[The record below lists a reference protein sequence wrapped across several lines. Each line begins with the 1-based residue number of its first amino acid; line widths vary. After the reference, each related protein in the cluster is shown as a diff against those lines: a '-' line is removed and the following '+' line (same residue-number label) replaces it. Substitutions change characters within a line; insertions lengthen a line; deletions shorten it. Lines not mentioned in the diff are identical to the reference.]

1 MNNILKNT
9 MTAAAIALS
18 ISAGASDIQ
27 IDYLGTNNTLVRVK
41 GANRYLML
49 PVQESKLRK

>member
-27 IDYLGTNNTLVRVK
+27 IDYLGTNNTLVRV
-41 GANRYLML
+41 
-49 PVQESKLRK
+49 